1 MTAPTPTRVFVSY
14 AHDSAEH
21 QEAVRDLYILLRRN
35 GVDPQLHLPAAERR
49 QDWPVWMLRQVRRA
63 DFVLVIAS
71 PAYRRRAEGTPR
83 PTRAAGCS
91 SRQH

>member
-1 MTAPTPTRVFVSY
+1 M
-14 AHDSAEH
+14 
-21 QEAVRDLYILLRRN
+21 LRRN
-35 GVDPQLHLPAAERR
+35 GVDPQLHLPAAERH

-71 PAYRRRAEGTPR
+71 PAYRRRAEGD
-83 PTRAAGCS
+83 AAADEGRGCS